1 MKFKKRQ
8 DGRYEA
14 KVTLG
19 KDSTGKVLRKSI
31 YANTIKDLEQKIYE
45 LKKEKEEGNIVIS
58 SNMLISNYCNA
69 WYDSYKS
76 QKETNTKAMYK
87 NVIDKHINPCL
98 GNLRVEQLKKQHIQ
112 QMINSRFDK
121 ARTCQQ
127 IILTLRQIINEMKSD
142 HIINSVDAD
151 NLTKNLT
158 MPRYKAVEKR
168 ALTDREL
175 LAVKKADFDIKQRA
189 FINVLFYFGL
199 RREEALALM
208 RSDFDF
214 KENMLTVSRALIFD
228 KNNAEIKDTK
238 SYAGNRCI
246 NIPLEVK
253 SFFIDYL
260 QKLDGLYLFTKS
272 DGNLMTLSAYRRM
285 WEQIQKKMNAAVITE
300 AEMQMKVTPIT
311 LTAHYFRH
319 NYCTLLY
326 YSGLSVG
333 KAIEL
338 MGHADFK
345 MIMQIYKHL
354 DDQKEH
360 TNEKINNNIKMS
372 C

>member
-31 YANTIKDLEQKIYE
+31 YANTIKELEQKIYE
-45 LKKEKEEGNIVIS
+45 LKKEKEEGSIVIS
-58 SNMLISNYCNA
+58 SNMLISNYCNT

-98 GNLRVEQLKKQHIQ
+98 GNLRVDQLKKQHIQ

-260 QKLDGLYLFTKS
+260 QKLYGLYLFTKS

-285 WEQIQKKMNAAVITE
+285 WEQKQKKMNAAVITE

-333 KAIEL
+333 KAVEL
-338 MGHADFK
+338 MGHVDYK